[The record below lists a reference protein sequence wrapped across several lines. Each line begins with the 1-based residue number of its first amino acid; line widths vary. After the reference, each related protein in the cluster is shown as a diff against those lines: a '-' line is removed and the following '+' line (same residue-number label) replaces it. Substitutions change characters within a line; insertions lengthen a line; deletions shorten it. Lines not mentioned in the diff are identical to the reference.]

1 MTSQRAPPDVNGFG
15 TSTSTPG
22 RSRSSHVRMCLGF
35 PLRTTST
42 TTEFVTNPR
51 YRSAFQ
57 SEATNPSLTRRVMSG
72 SSENATTSAGRPES
86 TARLWSPDAPYDSLN
101 VTFAP
106 AAVFSNAAKIFS
118 YACCGVEYATSPSLT
133 GPCVV
138 APPDTL
144 PQAAAATRPS
154 ALNSSARTYERRVGL
169 TNGCTGS
176 PS

>member
-72 SSENATTSAGRPES
+72 SSEKATTSAGRPES

-101 VTFAP
+101 VTLEP
-106 AAVFSNAAKIFS
+106 AGVFWNAVKIFS
-118 YACCGVEYATSPSLT
+118 YGSCGVEYATSASLT
-133 GPCVV
+133 GACDE
-138 APPDTL
+138 APPDTP
-144 PQAAAATRPS
+144 PQAAAAARQSAPS
-154 ALNSSARTYERRVGL
+154 TSAR
-169 TNGCTGS
+169 
-176 PS
+176 